1 LAEVLAATSIGA
13 FVALVAVGA
22 LRSTSSGA
30 STVQDR
36 SDRAADLRFAA
47 RRVAMDLA
55 NIVRDTDPNY
65 FRFITGLEGSGAA
78 DQSYLTFW
86 MVGHEKAREGQPEGD
101 VYEVEYYVA
110 QREDKAVLLRRLWP
124 HPDPNTDP
132 GGVLTVISDQVSM
145 MRVACFDGQDWVS
158 EWLEIAQE
166 LPQLIEVTL
175 VGTAPE
181 GGVPSVESVLVTVT
195 TTAEVQEA
203 ELEAAQAGSAGE
215 AAGGLTGQTGTTTPS
230 TTGTGEGQ

>member
-1 LAEVLAATSIGA
+1 MAEVLAATSIGA

-30 STVQDR
+30 STVQAR
-36 SDRAADLRFAA
+36 SDKAADLRFAA
-47 RRVAMDLA
+47 RRVAMDLG
-55 NIVRDTDPNY
+55 NIARDTDPNY

-78 DQSYLTFW
+78 DQSFLTFW

-101 VYEVEYYVA
+101 LYEVEYYVA
-110 QREDKAVLLRRLWP
+110 QRDDKTVLLRRLWP

-132 GGVLTVISDQVSM
+132 GGVLTVISDQVAL

-158 EWLEIAQE
+158 EWLEIAEE
-166 LPQLIEVTL
+166 LPHLIEVTL
-175 VGTAPE
+175 VSTAPE
-181 GGVPSVESVLVTVT
+181 GGVPSVESILVAVT

-203 ELEAAQAGSAGE
+203 ELEAAQAGGGQ
-215 AAGGLTGQTGTTTPS
+215 AAAGLTGQTGTTTPS
-230 TTGTGEGQ
+230 TTGGGEGR